1 MFLQGIWKGG
11 EEKNKPEKGKQ
22 EQRKCWSPEKKNNK
36 NKEMEKDFITQDGR
50 NEDQDKFYY
59 FKVEVFVL
67 LLRACCCSKP
77 KPAQL

>member
-1 MFLQGIWKGG
+1 MNQR
-11 EEKNKPEKGKQ
+11 KNKLMK
-22 EQRKCWSPEKKNNK
+22 
-36 NKEMEKDFITQDGR
+36 KDFITQDGR

-67 LLRACCCSKP
+67 LLRAGCCSKP